1 MKAIAAVSA
10 AALASVVLV
19 ACGSSDNTDTVTEV
33 LPETVTTDTAPAT
46 TTEATT
52 TAATTTTKTTKT
64 TAQPATFRKSCDI
77 TKVPNV
83 KNPSVS
89 VDVAASNLV
98 SAQADQAS
106 CATVGSVVKTIGK
119 QQAEIPV
126 TTQGYRCN
134 PTVYKQTKV
143 RVNCLFR
150 AADNPGKVVLT
161 WQMSYTG

>member
-52 TAATTTTKTTKT
+52 TAATTTTKTT
-64 TAQPATFRKSCDI
+64 AQPATFRKSCDI

-98 SAQADQAS
+98 AAQADQAS

-134 PTVYKQTKV
+134 PTVFKQTKV

>member
-10 AALASVVLV
+10 AALASVALV

-52 TAATTTTKTTKT
+52 TAATTTTKTT
-64 TAQPATFRKSCDI
+64 AQPSTFRKSCDI
-77 TKVPNV
+77 TNVPNV

-134 PTVYKQTKV
+134 PTVFKQTKV

>member
-10 AALASVVLV
+10 AALASVALV

-52 TAATTTTKTTKT
+52 TEATTTTKTT
-64 TAQPATFRKSCDI
+64 AQPSTFRKSCDI
-77 TKVPNV
+77 TNVPNV

-89 VDVAASNLV
+89 VDVAASDLV
-98 SAQADQAS
+98 AAQADQAS
-106 CATVGSVVKTIGK
+106 CATVGSVVKKIGK

>member
-1 MKAIAAVSA
+1 MKVIAAVSA
-10 AALASVVLV
+10 AALASVALV

-52 TAATTTTKTTKT
+52 TEATTTTKTT
-64 TAQPATFRKSCDI
+64 AQPSTFRKSCDI
-77 TKVPNV
+77 TNVPNV

-89 VDVAASNLV
+89 VDVAASDLV
-98 SAQADQAS
+98 AAQADQAS
-106 CATVGSVVKTIGK
+106 CATVGSVVKKIGK

>member
-10 AALASVVLV
+10 AALASLALV

-33 LPETVTTDTAPAT
+33 LPETVSTDTTPAT
-46 TTEATT
+46 TTTAATT
-52 TAATTTTKTTKT
+52 TAATTT

-77 TKVPNV
+77 TNVPNV

-126 TTQGYRCN
+126 TAQGYRCN

>member
-1 MKAIAAVSA
+1 LKAIAAVSA
-10 AALASVVLV
+10 AAIASIALV
-19 ACGSSDNTDTVTEV
+19 ACGSSNNTDTVTEV
-33 LPETVTTDTAPAT
+33 LPETVQTETVDTTTPAT

-52 TAATTTTKTTKT
+52 TAATTTAAK
-64 TAQPATFRKSCDI
+64 PATFRKTCDI
-77 TKVPNV
+77 SGVPNV

-126 TTQGYRCN
+126 TTRGYRCN

>member
-10 AALASVVLV
+10 AALASIALV
-19 ACGSSDNTDTVTEV
+19 ACGSSSDNTDTVTEV
-33 LPETVTTDTAPAT
+33 LPETVATDTTTEAT

-52 TAATTTTKTTKT
+52 TAATTTT
-64 TAQPATFRKSCDI
+64 AQPATFRKSCDI
-77 TKVPNV
+77 TNVPNV

-106 CATVGSVVKTIGK
+106 CATVGAVVKSIGK

>member
-1 MKAIAAVSA
+1 LKAIAAVSA
-10 AALASVVLV
+10 AALASVALV

-52 TAATTTTKTTKT
+52 TEATTTTKTT
-64 TAQPATFRKSCDI
+64 AQPSTFRKSCDI
-77 TKVPNV
+77 TNVPNV

-89 VDVAASNLV
+89 VDVAASDLV
-98 SAQADQAS
+98 AAQADQAS
-106 CATVGSVVKTIGK
+106 CATVGSVVKKIGK

-134 PTVYKQTKV
+134 PTVFKQTKV

>member
-10 AALASVVLV
+10 AAIASIALV
-19 ACGSSDNTDTVTEV
+19 ACGSSNNTDTVTEV
-33 LPETVTTDTAPAT
+33 LPETVQTETVDTTTPAT

-52 TAATTTTKTTKT
+52 TAATTTAAK
-64 TAQPATFRKSCDI
+64 PATFRKTCDI
-77 TKVPNV
+77 SGVPNV

>member
-10 AALASVVLV
+10 AALASIALV
-19 ACGSSDNTDTVTEV
+19 ACGSSSDNTDTVTEV
-33 LPETVTTDTAPAT
+33 LPETVATDTTPAT

-52 TAATTTTKTTKT
+52 TEATTT
-64 TAQPATFRKSCDI
+64 TAQPATFRKSCDVAN
-77 TKVPNV
+77 VPNV

-106 CATVGSVVKTIGK
+106 CATVGAVVKSIGK

-134 PTVYKQTKV
+134 PTVFKQTKV

>member
-10 AALASVVLV
+10 AAIASIALV
-19 ACGSSDNTDTVTEV
+19 ACGSSNNTDTVTEV
-33 LPETVTTDTAPAT
+33 LPETVQTETVDTTTPAT

-52 TAATTTTKTTKT
+52 TAATTT
-64 TAQPATFRKSCDI
+64 AARPATFRKTCDI
-77 TKVPNV
+77 SGVPNV

>member
-10 AALASVVLV
+10 AALASVALV

-33 LPETVTTDTAPAT
+33 PPETVTTDTAPAT

-52 TAATTTTKTTKT
+52 TAATTTTKTT
-64 TAQPATFRKSCDI
+64 AQPSTFRKSCDI
-77 TKVPNV
+77 TNVPNV

>member
-10 AALASVVLV
+10 AALTSLALV
-19 ACGSSDNTDTVTEV
+19 ACGSSNNTDTVTEV
-33 LPETVTTDTAPAT
+33 LPETTTSDTTAPT
-46 TTEATT
+46 TTSSTTSPTT
-52 TAATTTTKTTKT
+52 TAATTTAAK
-64 TAQPATFRKSCDI
+64 PATFRKSCDI
-77 TKVPNV
+77 TGVPNV

-119 QQAEIPV
+119 QQAEMPV
-126 TTQGYRCN
+126 TTQGYRCT

-143 RVNCLFR
+143 RVNCKFQ

-161 WQMSYTG
+161 WQMSYVG

>member
-10 AALASVVLV
+10 AALASVALV

-52 TAATTTTKTTKT
+52 TAATTTTKTT
-64 TAQPATFRKSCDI
+64 AQPSTFRKSCDI
-77 TKVPNV
+77 TNVPNV

-89 VDVAASNLV
+89 VDVAASDLV
-98 SAQADQAS
+98 AAQADQAS
-106 CATVGSVVKTIGK
+106 CATVGSVVKKIGK

>member
-1 MKAIAAVSA
+1 MKALAAVSA
-10 AALASVVLV
+10 AAIASIALV
-19 ACGSSDNTDTVTEV
+19 ACGSSNNTDTVTEV
-33 LPETVTTDTAPAT
+33 LPETVSTETTDTTTPAT
-46 TTEATT
+46 TTSATT
-52 TAATTTTKTTKT
+52 TAATTTAAK
-64 TAQPATFRKSCDI
+64 PASFRKTCDI
-77 TKVPNV
+77 SGVPNV

-89 VDVAASNLV
+89 VDVDASNLV

-126 TTQGYRCN
+126 TAQGYRCN
-134 PTVYKQTKV
+134 PTVYRQTKV

>member
-1 MKAIAAVSA
+1 LKAIAAVSA
-10 AALASVVLV
+10 AALASVALV

-52 TAATTTTKTTKT
+52 TEATTTTKTT
-64 TAQPATFRKSCDI
+64 AQPSTFRKSCDI
-77 TKVPNV
+77 TNVPNV

-89 VDVAASNLV
+89 VDVAASDLV
-98 SAQADQAS
+98 AAQADQAS
-106 CATVGSVVKTIGK
+106 CATVGSVVKKIGK

>member
-10 AALASVVLV
+10 AALASVALV

-52 TAATTTTKTTKT
+52 TEATTTTKTT
-64 TAQPATFRKSCDI
+64 AQPSTFRKSCDI
-77 TKVPNV
+77 TNVPNV

-89 VDVAASNLV
+89 VDVAASDLV
-98 SAQADQAS
+98 AAQADQAS
-106 CATVGSVVKTIGK
+106 CATVGSVVKKIGK

-134 PTVYKQTKV
+134 PTVFKQTKV

>member
-1 MKAIAAVSA
+1 LKAIAAVSA
-10 AALASVVLV
+10 AALASLALV
-19 ACGSSDNTDTVTEV
+19 ACGSSDNTDTVTEI
-33 LPETVTTDTAPAT
+33 LPETVSTDTTPAT
-46 TTEATT
+46 TTSATT
-52 TAATTTTKTTKT
+52 TAATTT

-77 TKVPNV
+77 TNVPNV

-134 PTVYKQTKV
+134 PTIYKQTKV

>member
-10 AALASVVLV
+10 AALASLALV
-19 ACGSSDNTDTVTEV
+19 ACGSSDNTDTVTEI
-33 LPETVTTDTAPAT
+33 LPETVSTDTTPAT
-46 TTEATT
+46 TTSATT
-52 TAATTTTKTTKT
+52 TAATTT

-77 TKVPNV
+77 TNVPNV

-134 PTVYKQTKV
+134 PTIYKQTKV

>member
-10 AALASVVLV
+10 AALASVALV

-33 LPETVTTDTAPAT
+33 LPVTTDTAPAT

-52 TAATTTTKTTKT
+52 TAATTTTKTT
-64 TAQPATFRKSCDI
+64 AQPSTFRKSCDI
-77 TKVPNV
+77 TNVPNV

-89 VDVAASNLV
+89 VDVAASDLV
-98 SAQADQAS
+98 AAQADQAS
-106 CATVGSVVKTIGK
+106 CATVGSVVKKIGK

>member
-10 AALASVVLV
+10 AALASLALV

-33 LPETVTTDTAPAT
+33 LPEAVSTDTTPAT
-46 TTEATT
+46 TTTAATT
-52 TAATTTTKTTKT
+52 TAATTT

-77 TKVPNV
+77 TNVPNV

-106 CATVGSVVKTIGK
+106 CSTVGSVVKTIGK

-126 TTQGYRCN
+126 TAQGYRCN

>member
-10 AALASVVLV
+10 AALASIALV
-19 ACGSSDNTDTVTEV
+19 ACGSSSDNTDTVTEV
-33 LPETVTTDTAPAT
+33 LPETVATDTTPAT

-52 TAATTTTKTTKT
+52 TAATTTT
-64 TAQPATFRKSCDI
+64 AQPATFRKSCDI
-77 TKVPNV
+77 TNVPNV

-106 CATVGSVVKTIGK
+106 CATVGAVVKSIGK

>member
-1 MKAIAAVSA
+1 MKVIAAVSA
-10 AALASVVLV
+10 AALASVALV

-52 TAATTTTKTTKT
+52 TEATTTTKTT
-64 TAQPATFRKSCDI
+64 AQPSPVRKSCDI
-77 TKVPNV
+77 TTVPNV

-89 VDVAASNLV
+89 VDVAASDLV
-98 SAQADQAS
+98 AAQADQAS
-106 CATVGSVVKTIGK
+106 CATVGSVVKKIGK

>member
-10 AALASVVLV
+10 AALASLALV

-33 LPETVTTDTAPAT
+33 LPETVPTETTPAT

-52 TAATTTTKTTKT
+52 TAATTTTTKT

-98 SAQADQAS
+98 AAQADQAS

-134 PTVYKQTKV
+134 PTVFKQTKV

>member
-1 MKAIAAVSA
+1 LKAIAAVSA
-10 AALASVVLV
+10 AALASVALV

-52 TAATTTTKTTKT
+52 TAATTTTKTT
-64 TAQPATFRKSCDI
+64 AQPSTFRKSCDI
-77 TKVPNV
+77 TNVPNV

-134 PTVYKQTKV
+134 PTVFKQTKV